1 MSFTEILAQY
11 LNGKN
16 EQADLDFMEAITT
29 AHNEETGSGS
39 KRIADLE
46 GELATARQEKEDLDK
61 EWKEK
66 YKKAFLSKPK
76 ADEGGEPEGEEE
88 DPMKKVFASV
98 RNIH

>member
-1 MSFTEILAQY
+1 MSFTEILAEY
-11 LNGKN
+11 LKDKN
-16 EQADLDFMEAITT
+16 EQADIDFMEAITA
-29 AHNEETGSGS
+29 AHEAETGSE
-39 KRIADLE
+39 RISCLE

-76 ADEGGEPEGEEE
+76 PEEGGAPEPEED
-88 DPMKKVFASV
+88 DPMKKVLSAV

>member
-1 MSFTEILAQY
+1 MSFTEILADY
-11 LNGKN
+11 LKDKN
-16 EQADLDFMEAITT
+16 EQTDLDFMEAITA
-29 AHNEETGSGS
+29 AHNEETKSES
-39 KRIADLE
+39 VRITKLE

-76 ADEGGEPEGEEE
+76 PEEGGDPEPEEE
-88 DPMKKVFASV
+88 DPMKKVFAGV